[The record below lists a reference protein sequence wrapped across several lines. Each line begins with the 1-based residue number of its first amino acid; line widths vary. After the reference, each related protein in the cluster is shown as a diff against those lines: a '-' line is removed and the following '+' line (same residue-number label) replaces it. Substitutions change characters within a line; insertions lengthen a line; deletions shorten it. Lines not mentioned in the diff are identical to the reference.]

1 MPPFPK
7 CEPNGGKN
15 PKERK
20 YSPSWSPHCLPAFRG
35 TKHSLGTYVY
45 WKKKKKKKVKVLVA
59 QSRLPGFSVHGIILQ
74 ARILE
79 WVAFPFSRGSSQLR
93 DQTRVSCI
101 AGRFL
106 TIWATREAEPPSKS
120 LNCSTFSSC
129 FVRYTHVCKLLMSIG
144 RHTCVC
150 IMQF

>member
-15 PKERK
+15 LRKENILH
-20 YSPSWSPHCLPAFRG
+20 PGLHTASPHSEVQKTHWVHMF
-35 TKHSLGTYVY
+35 TE
-45 WKKKKKKKVKVLVA
+45 KKVKVLVA
-59 QSRLPGFSVHGIILQ
+59 QSRPPGFSVHGIILQ
-74 ARILE
+74 ARILA
-79 WVAFPFSRGSSQLR
+79 WAAFPFSRGSSQPR
-93 DQTRVSCI
+93 DQTGVSCI